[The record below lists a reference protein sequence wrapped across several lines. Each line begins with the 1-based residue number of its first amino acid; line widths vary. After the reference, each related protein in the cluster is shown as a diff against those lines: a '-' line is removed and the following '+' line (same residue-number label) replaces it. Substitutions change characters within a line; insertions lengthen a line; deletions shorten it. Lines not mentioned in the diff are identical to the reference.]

1 MNILIVGAAGFIG
14 SHLARKLS
22 EEKDVIYCQSRSY
35 RFNSG
40 FKWIK
45 HDLLNDLWEDSALP
59 HIDLVYY
66 LAAQTSIYEARKS
79 PIQDINSNVIALL
92 RLLDF
97 LKKQNKPAFVILAG
111 TATQVGL
118 ANNLPII
125 ESLIDQP
132 ITFYDLSKC
141 TAENYLRQYI
151 NEGWI
156 NGCVMRLAN
165 VYGKS
170 LDSQQKDRG
179 IIDKVYNQ
187 ALLGKD
193 IMLYGDG
200 EYLRD
205 YIYIDD
211 VISAFIVASKFT
223 SVINGS
229 TFLIG
234 SGKGITLK
242 NAFLEV
248 INLVKIKTGTVANLK
263 YSEAPKEFYAIE
275 FRNAVIDNSKFNQIT
290 GWAPKFD
297 FKSGMKASYELN
309 FLG

>member
-22 EEKDVIYCQSRSY
+22 EEKVVIYCQSRSY
-35 RFNSG
+35 RSNSD

-45 HDLLNDLWEDSALP
+45 HDLLNDLWEDLALP

-92 RLLDF
+92 RLLEF
-97 LKKQNKPAFVILAG
+97 LKKQNKPAFIMLAG

-118 ANNLPII
+118 TNSLPII

-141 TAENYLRQYI
+141 TAENYLKQYI

-179 IIDKVYNQ
+179 ILDKVYNQ

-193 IMLYGDG
+193 IVLYGDG

-211 VISAFIVASKFT
+211 VISAFTVASKFS

-248 INLVKIKTGTVANLK
+248 INLVKIKTGTVVNLK
-263 YSEAPKEFYAIE
+263 YSKAPKEFYAIE
-275 FRNAVIDNSKFNQIT
+275 FRNAVIDNSKFNKIT

-297 FKSGMKASYELN
+297 FKSGIKASYELN
-309 FLG
+309 FSG